1 MVGFLPSFEAAE
13 YECQWYFAVYTLLSQ
28 PPCLRQVCLG
38 KCLTTSSLKTNQNQ
52 TTLQRVPSPSAASDG
67 PAGAVWPLH
76 CLLTSQW
83 NGDLRVCFPLLGF
96 WRKLKF
102 ESVYDFGRAFPK
114 RWSWLNVSLSCSQL
128 LSILNSGMTTKTVLC
143 LGIFIVVAG
152 SHYFVLKHQGGV
164 KIQVVV
170 NDFWGS
176 PFIYCHSYLTAS
188 SPASQRGLSACCGC
202 SEIFYWSVVDASRYQ
217 RRTNFSLKHDILSI
231 F

>member
-38 KCLTTSSLKTNQNQ
+38 KCLTTSSLKQIKIKQ
-52 TTLQRVPSPSAASDG
+52 LCKGCLALLQPQMALQVRCDLSTA
-67 PAGAVWPLH
+67 
-76 CLLTSQW
+76 CSQW